1 MIADKPRRGRPPA
14 AEAGVAEERMLEAA
28 TALFLEQGFGRTT
41 LDQVSRRSGTG
52 KSALYGRFP
61 DKEALFAAVVRCS
74 IHVMF
79 DELTASPTGVG
90 VRERLRHVGRGLAE
104 NLLVPRCIALMRITA
119 AEAPNFPDL
128 ARMAYR
134 VSFEGSV
141 RCVLAAL
148 DPAGGGEAS
157 QDMIRMA
164 ERFVEL
170 AIQPI
175 SFQAAFGTDI
185 EPLRQRCADDVDD
198 AILLL
203 EAKGWLRRETPG
215 T

>member
-1 MIADKPRRGRPPA
+1 
-14 AEAGVAEERMLEAA
+14 
-28 TALFLEQGFGRTT
+28 
-41 LDQVSRRSGTG
+41 
-52 KSALYGRFP
+52 
-61 DKEALFAAVVRCS
+61 
-74 IHVMF
+74 
-79 DELTASPTGVG
+79 
-90 VRERLRHVGRGLAE
+90 
-104 NLLVPRCIALMRITA
+104 
-119 AEAPNFPDL
+119 
-128 ARMAYR
+128 MAYR